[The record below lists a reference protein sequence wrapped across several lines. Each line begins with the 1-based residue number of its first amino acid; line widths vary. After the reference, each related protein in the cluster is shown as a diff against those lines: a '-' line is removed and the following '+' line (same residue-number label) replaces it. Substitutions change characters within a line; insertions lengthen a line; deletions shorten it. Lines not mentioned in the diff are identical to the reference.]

1 MTRYRKPLAVLV
13 TVLALWTRLAAA
25 DLSGVWTLS
34 WEPDFGG
41 NLDAYDCT
49 FKQNDRT
56 LTVTC
61 RDDPNATMT
70 GDVDQQ
76 KVTLRF
82 KTGRDGSQTATLT
95 GELDRPGTTII
106 GTWHLSAPEN
116 RDGKF
121 VARKQ

>member
-1 MTRYRKPLAVLV
+1 MSKWLVALAVSL
-13 TVLALWTRLAAA
+13 LATTLTAA

-34 WEPDFGG
+34 WQPDFGG

-49 FKQNDRT
+49 FKHNGRT
-56 LTVTC
+56 LTVNC
-61 RDDPNATMT
+61 RDDPART
-70 GDVDQQ
+70 GEVDER

-95 GELDRPGTTII
+95 GELDQSGTTIT
-106 GTWHLSAPEN
+106 GAWHLSEPEN

-121 VARKQ
+121 VARKQF